1 VAGRRAR
8 NERPPR
14 RPDPEPL
21 EVDDANVIAIGTLL
35 WFVAWG
41 FLMAFHDT
49 LDEHGNEWW
58 IWTAVAGL
66 GLGAWGWLLVRKRIE
81 ARDAARAG
89 RSVPPRRGR
98 RRRAADRL
106 P

>member
-1 VAGRRAR
+1 M
-8 NERPPR
+8 
-14 RPDPEPL
+14 
-21 EVDDANVIAIGTLL
+21 IAVGTLL

-49 LDEHGNEWW
+49 LDDHGNEWW

-66 GLGAWGWLLVRKRIE
+66 GLGAWGWLLVRKRTE
-81 ARDAARAG
+81 ARTAPRPARTAPRAARNDDPRAA
-89 RSVPPRRGR
+89 RPVPRRRGR
-98 RRRAADRL
+98 RRRAADKA